1 MNKAN
6 GEWLPD
12 QYSLNLNALE
22 IGWLLA
28 LVYVD
33 DHDFAINKRGPRG
46 KPIATTIR
54 ARLQE
59 KIQASMRAIK
69 RAGLDLRAPRPVK
82 PVRTSSPGANPQGGP
97 TG

>member
-1 MNKAN
+1 MSRKRK
-6 GEWLPD
+6 GYWLPENHV
-12 QYSLNLNALE
+12 LNLNAVE

-46 KPIATTIR
+46 KPIATTVR
-54 ARLQE
+54 ACLQE
-59 KIQASMRAIK
+59 KIQASMRAVERSGRNLGK
-69 RAGLDLRAPRPVK
+69 PK
-82 PVRTSSPGANPQGGP
+82 PVNPPGGS